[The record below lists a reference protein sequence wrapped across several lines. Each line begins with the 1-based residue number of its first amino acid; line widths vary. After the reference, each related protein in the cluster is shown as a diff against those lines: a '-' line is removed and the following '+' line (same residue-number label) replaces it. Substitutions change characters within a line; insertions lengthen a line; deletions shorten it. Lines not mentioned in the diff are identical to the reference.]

1 MKKTKAALIL
11 SLILAVSSGCLP
23 SRAAEEPIE
32 LSFLTSGT
40 GNAAEEIREDL
51 EAQIQEDFPNV
62 SISVEAYPDEQFYSI
77 LNTRLSTGN
86 GPDFFSVQ
94 PYLAGPNGVQ
104 KLADAG
110 YMEPLNDLSIIQNA
124 SEEQTAPMSSDGN
137 VYSLSRFEMILCTYY
152 NEDLFAQYHLSV
164 PTNWQE
170 FLDCCAVLKSNGIQP
185 LISGNKDSFVL
196 QFGIYQIAASQVY
209 AKNPDYNA
217 QLYTG
222 ETRFTNPGTW
232 DEAIRRYLLLYD
244 EGYVQPHSLK
254 IGQAEALERFADG
267 EAAMMMGGNFN
278 DNTILD
284 AIDGRFSL
292 KSFPL
297 PGNDEGEPLYGVI
310 SKTGGY
316 AIYSQSEHLD
326 LCKQILEKLYGN
338 NDEEEENELFQAF
351 DSLRENG
358 QFTVNC
364 NQGWQGDV
372 EWALEDGLSRYIG
385 GDDLSVHYITNQMQE
400 QLQKNET

>member
-1 MKKTKAALIL
+1 MKKTAALIL
-11 SLILAVSSGCLP
+11 SLIFALSSACFS

-32 LSFLTSGT
+32 ISFLTSGT
-40 GNAAEEIREDL
+40 GNAAEETKKNL
-51 EAQIQEDFPNV
+51 EALIQEDFPNV
-62 SISVEAYPDEQFYSI
+62 TISVEAYPDEQFYSI
-77 LNTRLSTGN
+77 LNTRLSTGD

-110 YMEPLNDLSIIQNA
+110 YMEPLNDLSIIRNA
-124 SEEQTAPMSSDGN
+124 PAEQTDPVSSDGN
-137 VYSLSRFEMILCTYY
+137 IYSLSCFEMILCTYY

-170 FLDCCAVLKSNGIQP
+170 FLDCCSVLKDNGIQP

-209 AKNPDYNA
+209 AENPDYNA

-222 ETRFTNPGTW
+222 ETRFTDPGTW

-254 IGQAEALERFADG
+254 MGQTEALERFADG

-278 DNTILD
+278 CDTILN

-292 KSFPL
+292 NSFPL

-326 LCKQILEKLYGN
+326 LCKQIFEKLYADNTG
-338 NDEEEENELFQAF
+338 DAWNEIFQSF
-351 DSLRENG
+351 DSLKESG

-364 NQGWQGDV
+364 NQGWQGEV

-385 GDDLSVHYITNQMQE
+385 GDDLSVRYITNQMQE
-400 QLQKNET
+400 QL

>member
-1 MKKTKAALIL
+1 
-11 SLILAVSSGCLP
+11 
-23 SRAAEEPIE
+23 
-32 LSFLTSGT
+32 
-40 GNAAEEIREDL
+40 
-51 EAQIQEDFPNV
+51 
-62 SISVEAYPDEQFYSI
+62 
-77 LNTRLSTGN
+77 
-86 GPDFFSVQ
+86 
-94 PYLAGPNGVQ
+94 
-104 KLADAG
+104 
-110 YMEPLNDLSIIQNA
+110 MEPLNDLSIIQNA
-124 SEEQTAPMSSDGN
+124 PEEQTAPMSSDGN

-152 NEDLFAQYHLSV
+152 NEDLFAQCNLSV

-222 ETRFTNPGTW
+222 ETRFTDPGTW

-254 IGQAEALERFADG
+254 MGQAEALERFADG

-292 KSFPL
+292 KGFPL

-326 LCKQILEKLYGN
+326 LCKQIFEKLYKN
-338 NDEEEENELFQAF
+338 NAQEEPNELFQAF

-385 GDDLSVHYITNQMQE
+385 GDDLSVHDITSQMQE

>member
-1 MKKTKAALIL
+1 MKKTKAALML

-124 SEEQTAPMSSDGN
+124 PEEQTAPMSSDGN

-152 NEDLFAQYHLSV
+152 NEDLFAQC
-164 PTNWQE
+164 Q
-170 FLDCCAVLKSNGIQP
+170 
-185 LISGNKDSFVL
+185 SFR
-196 QFGIYQIAASQVY
+196 S
-209 AKNPDYNA
+209 
-217 QLYTG
+217 
-222 ETRFTNPGTW
+222 
-232 DEAIRRYLLLYD
+232 
-244 EGYVQPHSLK
+244 H
-254 IGQAEALERFADG
+254 
-267 EAAMMMGGNFN
+267 
-278 DNTILD
+278 
-284 AIDGRFSL
+284 
-292 KSFPL
+292 
-297 PGNDEGEPLYGVI
+297 
-310 SKTGGY
+310 
-316 AIYSQSEHLD
+316 
-326 LCKQILEKLYGN
+326 
-338 NDEEEENELFQAF
+338 
-351 DSLRENG
+351 
-358 QFTVNC
+358 
-364 NQGWQGDV
+364 
-372 EWALEDGLSRYIG
+372 
-385 GDDLSVHYITNQMQE
+385 
-400 QLQKNET
+400 